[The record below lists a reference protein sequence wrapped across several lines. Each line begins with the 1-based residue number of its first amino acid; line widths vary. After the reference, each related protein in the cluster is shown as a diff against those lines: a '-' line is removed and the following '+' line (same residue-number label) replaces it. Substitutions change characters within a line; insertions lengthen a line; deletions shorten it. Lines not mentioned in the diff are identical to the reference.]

1 MGALTEPAPSPLGTP
16 SSPFGG
22 ACDDFEL
29 TSPDPRKRNRAAESA
44 AAKAKRVEGLVKI
57 RRMRDDLILGRNM
70 VQMSQAFIACSVL
83 PYVRT
88 KEQKITRTARLGSG
102 GTLTV
107 TVSAGARSE
116 MAFGSD
122 RILLYWLFDRAVKTD
137 SRFVPMDTIIEFL
150 NDMGLCDS
158 GKNYSDLIERLERLF
173 GIVICVERSDD
184 GVTEQNM
191 IPMFRRSKLPKGSR
205 LHKEAKNDGIP
216 AEFKGRVGMLFD
228 EDFFNDL
235 KKYRVPVPL
244 EIIKFSRNRPQ
255 MLDTM
260 LFLLWRVFAA
270 QSSSCIPWEDVM
282 EQLGHPDSN
291 PRRLRAT
298 FSEGCGMW
306 KTIWPEFNCESS
318 VEGLWIRPPRRGVQ
332 LLLEGDIA
340 RKLDTGHLILST
352 GSM

>member
-1 MGALTEPAPSPLGTP
+1 MGAITEKAP
-16 SSPFGG
+16 SPFGG
-22 ACDDFEL
+22 VTEDFEL
-29 TSPDPRKRNRAAESA
+29 TPPTPKKRNHTAEA
-44 AAKAKRVEGLVKI
+44 MAAKARRVEGLVKI
-57 RRMRDDLILGRNM
+57 RRLRDDLQLGRNM

-88 KEQKITRTARLGSG
+88 KEQKITKTARLGSG
-102 GTLTV
+102 ETLTV
-107 TVSAGARSE
+107 TLSAGARSE

-137 SRFVPMDTIIEFL
+137 SRFVPMENIMEFL
-150 NDMGLCDS
+150 GDMGLSDS
-158 GKNYSDLIERLERLF
+158 GKNYADLVERLERLF
-173 GIVICVERSDD
+173 GIVICVERSAD

-191 IPMFRRSKLPKGSR
+191 IPMFRRSKLVRGSK
-205 LHKEAKNDGIP
+205 LNKESKNDGIP
-216 AEFKGRVGMLFD
+216 QEFKGRVGMLFD
-228 EDFFNDL
+228 EEFFADL

-244 EIIKFSRNRPQ
+244 EIIRFSRDRPQ

-270 QSSSCIPWEDVM
+270 QSSSLITWEDVR
-282 EQLGHPDSN
+282 EQHGHPDSN
-291 PRRLRAT
+291 PRRLREV
-298 FSEGCGMW
+298 FSEACAMW
-306 KTIWPEFNCESS
+306 KIIWPEFNCESA

-340 RKLDTGHLILST
+340 RKLENGQLSLST